1 MSGRVN
7 KSAFKRANPL
17 SQRKTSQRDSL
28 LAAVLSSNPIDM
40 APCSYCE
47 RRHLECKVSD
57 SDSSRC
63 SSCIRHNRSQCDVSG
78 LSPEQLQ
85 KVASQHRKL
94 ELELEAAEEEAE
106 KVISETNAKLR
117 RLRRQKRMWYE
128 KMMKAVSR
136 GIDNLEEL
144 EKLETEERRVENAR
158 PAGSAEALVDPKVV
172 SDLDWSGM
180 DVSGDFNWDAILAGA
195 SVGVSKNSSE
205 GVRRLSGG

>member
-1 MSGRVN
+1 MSGRIN
-7 KSAFKRANPL
+7 KSVSQRAKPL
-17 SQRKTSQRDSL
+17 SQRKISQRDSL

-47 RRHLECKVSD
+47 RRQLECKVSD

-78 LSPEQLQ
+78 LNPEQLQ

-94 ELELEAAEEEAE
+94 ELELEAAEEEADA
-106 KVISETNAKLR
+106 VNARLR
-117 RLRRQKRMWYE
+117 RLRRQKRVWYE

-144 EKLETEERRVENAR
+144 EKLEAEERRAENAR
-158 PAGSAEALVDPKVV
+158 PAGSAEASVDPEVV
-172 SDLDWSGM
+172 PDFDWSGM
-180 DVSGDFNWDAILAGA
+180 DMSGDLDWDAILAGA
-195 SVGVSKNSSE
+195 SVGVGENSSE
-205 GVRRLSGG
+205 GVGRSSGG